1 MESFDDKKT
10 EALAA
15 EFLNDKKWWEEL
27 LSIPEWIWTLFN
39 IEAIKLNVIF
49 IFFILFEIN

>member
-1 MESFDDKKT
+1 MESFDDEKT

-27 LSIPEWIWTLFN
+27 LSIPE
-39 IEAIKLNVIF
+39 
-49 IFFILFEIN
+49 